1 MGAHASALEKEIG
14 PEHFPPNENYFGLIN
29 YGNTCY
35 CNAVLQA
42 LYFCRPFREQVL
54 SYRPIST
61 KKHKVTSGHLK
72 SNYSTPNG
80 LSAPIINVNGPTAG
94 PNVLG
99 GGVGG
104 GGGGAT
110 NTTHFGN
117 ENLLTCLNDLY
128 MNIANQKKRTGS
140 LHPKKFVARLRK
152 DNESF
157 DNYLQQD
164 AHEFLNFLLNTIAD
178 ILKSQK
184 LREEQLLEESAMAN
198 SGSNSSSNK
207 MGSNHHPN
215 GSSTLP
221 SSKKNNAKLTIA
233 PPITNTTIGI
243 GKSNAASTTQLL
255 STTDAP
261 SLSNANNSSSLSNPN
276 LPWISAA
283 GGAGS
288 SPGATSTQDSD
299 ASLPK
304 PEPTTW
310 IHDIFQGVLTS
321 ETVCLT
327 CETVRRKDENFL
339 DLSLDIVENNCSIT
353 HCLRNFSHTETLNS
367 DHKFFCETCCSKQE
381 ASKRMMIKK
390 LPQVLAIHL
399 KRFKFQESL
408 GRYTKLAYR
417 VVYPMQLRIFNTSE
431 ECPNPDVLYELVGV
445 VIHAGSTP
453 NRGHYI
459 TMVRSSSVI
468 SGGPELWLLFDDDN
482 IEKIDPAIMEE
493 FFGQSS
499 PEGVASAPGSTASK
513 PSETAYILFYQTVAN
528 PSNQL

>member
-1 MGAHASALEKEIG
+1 MGAHASTLEKEIG
-14 PEHFPPNENYFGLIN
+14 AEHFPPNENYFGLIN

-42 LYFCRPFREQVL
+42 LYFCRPFREHVL
-54 SYRPIST
+54 NYRPLHV
-61 KKHKVTSGHLK
+61 KKHRSATATAHAAATAVALSSGLK
-72 SNYSTPNG
+72 SNHQHSASNG
-80 LSAPIINVNGPTAG
+80 SSAPSPLAGTGPGGIHVPLTG
-94 PNVLG
+94 LG
-99 GGVGG
+99 TGN
-104 GGGGAT
+104 T
-110 NTTHFGN
+110 NFSG

-128 MNIANQKKRTGS
+128 SNIASQKKRTGS

-178 ILKSQK
+178 ILKGQK
-184 LREEQLLEESAMAN
+184 LREEQLLDTSNN
-198 SGSNSSSNK
+198 SQNHAVNEKNSHSKQTNQHNSSNNSNSNK
-207 MGSNHHPN
+207 PN
-215 GSSTLP
+215 QHQPNS
-221 SSKKNNAKLTIA
+221 
-233 PPITNTTIGI
+233 
-243 GKSNAASTTQLL
+243 ASCK
-255 STTDAP
+255 DAP
-261 SLSNANNSSSLSNPN
+261 AP
-276 LPWISAA
+276 
-283 GGAGS
+283 GS
-288 SPGATSTQDSD
+288 CPGEQPSYPFQESK
-299 ASLPK
+299 PPP

-327 CETVRRKDENFL
+327 CETVRRKDENFI

-353 HCLRNFSHTETLNS
+353 HCLRKFSHTETLNC
-367 DHKFFCETCCSKQE
+367 DHKFFCDTCCSKQE
-381 ASKRMMIKK
+381 ARKRMRLKK

-417 VVYPMQLRIFNTSE
+417 VVYPLQLRLFNTSE

-459 TMVRSSSVI
+459 AMVRSNSVI
-468 SGGPELWLLFDDDN
+468 GGGPELWLLFDDDN

-499 PEGVASAPGSTASK
+499 ETNVPGSTATK
-513 PSETAYILFYQTVAN
+513 PSETAYILFYQAVNTGNNAIT
-528 PSNQL
+528 SNGSVVS